1 MDQEKKTDRSP
12 KDCSQLHGENTPTK
26 KRGLNFW
33 HTRIMTIGLLL
44 NLLLQILVLALRLYR
59 L

>member
-1 MDQEKKTDRSP
+1 MTQEKKADRNP
-12 KDCSQLHGENTPTK
+12 KDCSQLHGENTPPK
-26 KRGLNFW
+26 KRGLDFW
-33 HTRIMTIGLLL
+33 YTRIMTIALLL